1 VLRRFLANPLAVA
14 GAFIVV
20 LLFVV
25 AFAAPVIAP
34 WDPYE
39 FDAKHV
45 LEAPSAS
52 HWLGT
57 DGLGRDVLSRMLYGA
72 RVSLLVGFVAVGIA
86 TAIGLTL
93 GALAGFFGGLVDGI
107 IMRFVDVMLN
117 FPTFFLVLAVIA
129 YLDASIWN
137 IMVVIGL
144 TSWMGVCR
152 LVRAEV
158 LSLRQRDF
166 MVAAERA
173 GAGVRLGNSRY
184 RRRDPARKRPVF
196 PRSRRAAADRELG
209 KHPHRRKEH
218 AGSRMVAVGVSRRRD
233 PHHGARLQPARRG
246 PSRRARSEA
255 ESTMSTGIRASTPDT
270 RSRDAARAAA
280 APPLL
285 GVEDLVTTFQTADG
299 VVRAVDGVSFSIAK
313 GETVALVGES
323 GCGKSVTALS
333 IMRLVQGPAGRIAG
347 GRVLLDGVDLAS
359 LPEHE
364 MRKVRGARI
373 GMIFQEPMTSLNP
386 VLTIGFQIAEAV
398 QLHKRVS
405 RAEAW
410 REAVR
415 MLDLVEIADPE
426 ERARSFPHQLSGGM
440 RQRVMI
446 AIALSCGPELLI
458 ADEPTTA
465 LDVTIQAQILELLD
479 GLRDRLGMA
488 LLLITHDLGVVAQ
501 RAERVLVMYAGR
513 VIEEGPVGEV
523 FSTPRHPYTR
533 GLLRS
538 VPRLGQPRARLDP
551 IPGYVPRLS
560 ELPSGCR
567 FRDRCELAQ
576 PACADIDP
584 PLERFDGGR
593 RGAACIVTMRLEE
606 GAPR

>member
-166 MVAAERA
+166 MVAAEALGLPPSRIILRHALPNALAPVFVSAILGIA
-173 GAGVRLGNSRY
+173 GAILLESGLSFLGVGVQPPTASWGNILTEGKSTLEV
-184 RRRDPARKRPVF
+184 AWWLSVF
-196 PRSRRAAADRELG
+196 PGVAILITVLG
-209 KHPHRRKEH
+209 YN
-218 AGSRMVAVGVSRRRD
+218 
-233 PHHGARLQPARRG
+233 
-246 PSRRARSEA
+246 
-255 ESTMSTGIRASTPDT
+255 
-270 RSRDAARAAA
+270 
-280 APPLL
+280 LL
-285 GVEDLVTTFQTADG
+285 GE
-299 VVRAVDGVSFSIAK
+299 
-313 GETVALVGES
+313 
-323 GCGKSVTALS
+323 
-333 IMRLVQGPAGRIAG
+333 
-347 GRVLLDGVDLAS
+347 
-359 LPEHE
+359 
-364 MRKVRGARI
+364 
-373 GMIFQEPMTSLNP
+373 
-386 VLTIGFQIAEAV
+386 
-398 QLHKRVS
+398 
-405 RAEAW
+405 
-410 REAVR
+410 
-415 MLDLVEIADPE
+415 
-426 ERARSFPHQLSGGM
+426 
-440 RQRVMI
+440 
-446 AIALSCGPELLI
+446 
-458 ADEPTTA
+458 
-465 LDVTIQAQILELLD
+465 
-479 GLRDRLGMA
+479 GLRD
-488 LLLITHDLGVVAQ
+488 
-501 RAERVLVMYAGR
+501 VLD
-513 VIEEGPVGEV
+513 
-523 FSTPRHPYTR
+523 
-533 GLLRS
+533 
-538 VPRLGQPRARLDP
+538 PRLKAR
-551 IPGYVPRLS
+551 
-560 ELPSGCR
+560 
-567 FRDRCELAQ
+567 
-576 PACADIDP
+576 
-584 PLERFDGGR
+584 
-593 RGAACIVTMRLEE
+593 
-606 GAPR
+606 